1 MVSKREYEFY
11 IRTVIDKN
19 SKFKPS
25 KAFIETIAII
35 AYRQPISRSE
45 IEFIRGVDSSGVL
58 KTLLMKNLIKISGRS
73 NTPGRPLLYKTTQQF
88 LEYFGLNSLND
99 MPKMKEIEQLLDT
112 EEQNQSQIKVF
123 SKK

>member
-1 MVSKREYEFY
+1 MA
-11 IRTVIDKN
+11 I
-19 SKFKPS
+19 S

-123 SKK
+123 